1 MSAGAVEQVKRA
13 VSLAGPPRALGLVR
27 AAVEAQAGRAPL
39 WWPVGLAAGIGLY
52 FALPQEPA
60 PALPL
65 GMAAIGLALAA
76 FRRVAPVLFLLAALA
91 LGFGFAA
98 VRAQMVATPL
108 LAASTGEVAVTGQVV
123 EVRRAAARR
132 LAIVVEPHSIEGV
145 AAENL
150 PKRIRLTA
158 IARGERPKPGMI
170 LAFRARLQPLPAPV
184 IPGGYDYGR
193 ALWFEGI
200 GATGRITSAMTV
212 IQDAPNLVQRVAGAL
227 ADLRHLMG
235 QRIHAALDEPY
246 ASFAEA
252 LITGERSTIP
262 PEINRSLLVSGLF
275 HILSISGLH
284 MWLVAGGVFWAVRA
298 ALALWPALALRWP
311 IRSWAAGAGL
321 AAGLFYMLLADSGV
335 ATLRSF
341 IMIAVVF
348 FAMMLERPALSTRNL
363 AVAALLVLALEPEA
377 AIAASFQMSFLA
389 VLGLVAF
396 YEAWSRRSAQPDQVP
411 PPRHWSLRLARWGLS
426 ALAVSL
432 LTSLIAGAASSVPA
446 AYHFGRLSP
455 YGVLANGLAIPVV
468 GVVVMPAALI
478 SALLMPFGLE
488 ALPLAAMAQGLR
500 AVSAISDAVAALPG
514 ADAVAP
520 QPALTAVMFVAGGVI
535 SLSILA
541 GPLRWAGLLPLA
553 LGGALALQPQP
564 MPDIL
569 VDRTASNAA
578 IRDEHG
584 LLVPA
589 HPRRARFSVEKWLAA
604 NGEEASLAQAAR
616 RKGWTCREERCTA
629 QVKGRRVVYLS
640 RAEARPVDC
649 ANADILIADFPLRG
663 QCRNVPLRLDRFDVW
678 RSGAQAVFIEA
689 DGLRVETARGSQ
701 GARPWVVAPQP
712 RKAAA
717 GTRQGD
723 GSSD

>member
-13 VSLAGPPRALGLVR
+13 SGLPALPRASALVR
-27 AAVEAQAGRAPL
+27 AGLEAQAGRAPL
-39 WWPVGLAAGIGLY
+39 WWPVGLAAGIGCY
-52 FALPQEPA
+52 FALPQEPV
-60 PALPL
+60 PALSIGL
-65 GMAAIGLALAA
+65 AAVGLALAA
-76 FRRVAPVLFLLAALA
+76 FRRVVPVLFLLAALA

-98 VRAQMVATPL
+98 IRAQMVATPL
-108 LAASTGEVAVTGQVV
+108 LAASTGEVAVTGEVV

-132 LAIVVEPHSIEGV
+132 LAIVVEPSSIEGI
-145 AAENL
+145 AAESL

-158 IARGERPKPGMI
+158 MARGDRPKPGMV

-184 IPGGYDYGR
+184 MPGGYDYGR
-193 ALWFEGI
+193 ALWFEGV
-200 GATGRITSAMTV
+200 GATGRVTSDITV
-212 IQDAPNLVQRVAGAL
+212 VGDEPNLVQRIAGAL

-235 QRIHAALDEPY
+235 LRIHAALEEPY

-311 IRSWAAGAGL
+311 IRSWAAAAGL

-348 FAMMLERPALSTRNL
+348 FAMMMERPALSTRNL
-363 AVAALLVLALEPEA
+363 AIAALLVLALEPEA
-377 AIAASFQMSFLA
+377 AVTASFQMSFLA

-468 GVVVMPAALI
+468 GVIVMPAALL
-478 SALLMPFGLE
+478 SAVLMPFGLE
-488 ALPLAAMAQGLR
+488 ALPLAVMAQGLR
-500 AVSAISDAVAALPG
+500 AVTVISDAIAALPG

-520 QPALTAVMFVAGGVI
+520 QPALGAIVLMAGGVI

-569 VDRTASNAA
+569 VDRMATNVA
-578 IRDEHG
+578 IRDGAG

-589 HPRRARFSVEKWLAA
+589 NPRRARFSVEKWLAA
-604 NGEEASLAQAAR
+604 NGEEVSLAQSAR
-616 RKGWTCREERCTA
+616 RPGWRCAGQRCEA
-629 QVKGRRVVYLS
+629 QVKSRRVVYLS
-640 RAEARPVDC
+640 GAEGRPVDC
-649 ANADILIADFPLRG
+649 AGIDILIADFPLRG
-663 QCRNVPLRLDRFDVW
+663 QCRKVPLRLDRFDVW

-689 DGLRVETARGSQ
+689 DGLRVETARGNQ
-701 GARPWVVAPQP
+701 GARPWVVSPQP
-712 RKAAA
+712 RNSTA
-717 GTRQGD
+717 GARPRDDT
-723 GSSD
+723 SH